1 MSNESNESVIVD
13 TEPLLLFLIGI
24 FDAGRISKIGD
35 KRKYTKSNFDYLYS
49 FLIGKQVMVTPQI
62 LTETFHFLKKLLG
75 ENMFSE
81 FMKKH
86 FALLSG
92 VTEQYIEKDLIL
104 KRDEILRFDVADVS
118 IILLNEVNP
127 QISFIT
133 SDSKLFYECHY
144 NGKPVIHIDKIV
156 NNIF

>member
-1 MSNESNESVIVD
+1 VSNESNESVIVD

-62 LTETFHFLKKLLG
+62 LTET
-75 ENMFSE
+75 
-81 FMKKH
+81 MKKH